1 MVESGT
7 FEILTF
13 VVTAI
18 ILVVTIITLRDQI
31 QKQTKTSSA
40 NLATIFLARLRD
52 EDFRDLWEKIRNPNV
67 TEYNRLDVARL
78 LNHFEYIAIFEE
90 DKILE
95 LDHVV
100 HMFGANLKAIKND
113 PFIKNIIDGKSN
125 ENSKFYYSKLIELL
139 KKIENYNI

>member
-1 MVESGT
+1 MMETGT

-18 ILVVTIITLRDQI
+18 ILVVTVITLRDQI

-95 LDHVV
+95 LDHVI
-100 HMFGANLKAIKND
+100 HMFGANLKAINND
-113 PFIKNIIDGKSN
+113 QFIKNIINGKST
-125 ENSKFYYSKLIELL
+125 ENSTFYYSKLKNLL
-139 KKIENYNI
+139 KKAENYNI